1 MKHILAAALLLA
13 SSAPLSA
20 QPEIDARPPDTKA
33 ERQKNNAAKLAGL
46 VRFVKESCPEAQP
59 DEARLKAV
67 VTRLGIDPSDL
78 EQGDLLLRVRAY
90 AEIYAKDVPLNCAKA
105 VENFGDSGTVI
116 PGLVGRK

>member
-1 MKHILAAALLLA
+1 MKHTLAAALLLA
-13 SSAPLSA
+13 SLTPLAA

-46 VRFVKESCPEAQP
+46 VRFVKESCPEMQP
-59 DEARLKAV
+59 DEARLKGV
-67 VTRLGIDPSDL
+67 VTRLGVDPSDL

-90 AEIYAKDVPLNCAKA
+90 AEIYGKDVLANCAKA
-105 VENFGDSGTVI
+105 AENFGEAGTVI